1 MNPPTGP
8 ANPSRKL
15 ALILLLLVL
24 LPLLFYSGYEINSL
38 SAGEEVMRDMYRR
51 QLDVILFSLN
61 QHAWDVSSH
70 WAAQLDQALTRGAST
85 RSDAVYAFLARTPAL
100 ESVAL
105 LDTALNRC
113 TVFQGDRPGGTL
125 SAEHIRAI
133 VTPGKERLQALLR
146 FQRIDYRKLEPFI
159 DADTAG
165 GDGTIVLLFATSAR
179 EGDPEFA
186 AMLFREQGFISRI
199 YAPKLSEVASSEF
212 VITIFKKGSQIPVVS
227 SGDMPKGSGFQRRD
241 LWLFPGHEIGITLRG
256 STVDEAVQS
265 RFRRNLVL
273 ILLLD
278 LLLLAGA
285 VIIYRNVRTQTEL
298 ARAKSSFVSNVS
310 HELRTPLA
318 LIRMFAETLFLG
330 RLKDEGKKQEY
341 YGTIVR
347 ESERLT
353 HLVNNILNFSR
364 MEAGKKEYRK
374 QQADL
379 NDIVRGVLE
388 TYAHHLQRQGFA
400 LTTAYSSEP
409 LMAAVDGE
417 AVAEALINLLD
428 NAMKYSK
435 DRKAITV
442 RTQRAA
448 GDLVV
453 AVQDQGIGIAP
464 EHRQRIF
471 ETFYRVP
478 SGLVHET
485 KGSGLGLS
493 LVKHIMDAHGGRV
506 DVESAPGGGSTFRLV
521 FPDRPG
527 QRGKDKEE
535 N

>member
-1 MNPPTGP
+1 MIPPTSP

-15 ALILLLLVL
+15 ALILLLLIL

-38 SAGEEVMRDMYRR
+38 SAGEEVMREMYRR

-70 WAAQLDQALTRGAST
+70 WAAQLDLAMTERPLERP
-85 RSDAVYAFLARTPAL
+85 DAVKMFLARTPAL

-105 LDTALNRC
+105 FDTTLKQFAVYLRDGAGRC
-113 TVFQGDRPGGTL
+113 L
-125 SAEHIRAI
+125 SEEQLRAI
-133 VTPGKERLQALLR
+133 VTPGEERLGALLR
-146 FQRIDYRKLEPFI
+146 FRRMDYRKLEPFI
-159 DADTAG
+159 NADTAG
-165 GDGTIVLLFATSAR
+165 GDGIIILVFATSDRA
-179 EGDPEFA
+179 GDPEFA
-186 AMLFREQGFISRI
+186 AMLFRERGFISRV

-212 VITIFKKGSQIPVVS
+212 VIAIFKKGGQAPVVS
-227 SGDMPKGSGFQRRD
+227 SGEVPMGAVFQRRD

-256 STVDEAVQS
+256 STVDEAVRA
-265 RFRRNLVL
+265 RFRRNLFL
-273 ILLLD
+273 IILLD

-285 VIIYRNVRTQTEL
+285 VIVYRNVRAQTEL

-318 LIRMFAETLFLG
+318 LIRMFAETLDMG
-330 RLKDEGKKQEY
+330 RLKDEEKKQEY
-341 YGTIVR
+341 YATIVR

-374 QQADL
+374 RPADL
-379 NDIVRGVLE
+379 NEIVRGVLE
-388 TYAHHLQRQGFA
+388 TYTHHLQRQGFSV
-400 LTTAYSSEP
+400 TAEYCSETLVTP
-409 LMAAVDGE
+409 VDRE

-435 DRKAITV
+435 DRKVIIV
-442 RTQRAA
+442 RTLRVA
-448 GDLVV
+448 GGPGVE
-453 AVQDQGIGIAP
+453 VQDQGIGIAR
-464 EHRQRIF
+464 EHHGRIF

-478 SGLVHET
+478 SGLVHDT
-485 KGSGLGLS
+485 KGSGLGLA

-506 DVESAPGGGSTFRLV
+506 DVESMPGNGSIFRLV
-521 FPDRPG
+521 FPDRPVQTPQG
-527 QRGKDKEE
+527 
-535 N
+535 

>member
-1 MNPPTGP
+1 VNPPAKA

-70 WAAQLDQALTRGAST
+70 WAAQLDQALTGRPSE
-85 RSDAVYAFLARTPAL
+85 RSEAVSAFLARTPAL
-100 ESVAL
+100 ESVTL
-105 LDTALNRC
+105 LDTTLRQWAEYH
-113 TVFQGDRPGGTL
+113 GEKPGRFL
-125 SAEHIRAI
+125 SEEELRAI
-133 VTPGKERLQALLR
+133 VTPGKERLQSLLR
-146 FQRIDYRKLEPFI
+146 FRRIDYRKLEPFVA
-159 DADTAG
+159 ADTAG
-165 GDGTIVLLFATSAR
+165 GDGTIILLFATSGQ

-186 AMLFREQGFISRI
+186 AMLFREQGFISRV
-199 YAPKLSEVASSEF
+199 YAPKLSEMASSEF
-212 VITIFKKGSQIPVVS
+212 VITIFKKGSEVPVVS
-227 SGDMPKGSGFQRRD
+227 SGDVPEGLGFQRRD
-241 LWLFPGHEIGITLRG
+241 LWLFPGHEIGISLRG
-256 STVDEAVQS
+256 STVDETVRI
-265 RFRRNLVL
+265 RFRRNLFL

-285 VIIYRNVRTQTEL
+285 VIVYRNVRTQTEL

-318 LIRMFAETLFLG
+318 LIRMFAETLAMG
-330 RLKDEGKKQEY
+330 RLKSEEKKQEY
-341 YGTIVR
+341 YATIVR

-364 MEAGKKEYRK
+364 MEAGRKEYRK

-379 NDIVRGVLE
+379 NEIVHGVLE

-400 LTTAYSSEP
+400 LTVEQSSEK
-409 LMAAVDGE
+409 LVTALDRE

-442 RTQRAA
+442 RTQRVA
-448 GDLVV
+448 GELVV

-464 EHRQRIF
+464 EHHRRIF

-506 DVESAPGGGSTFRLV
+506 DVESIPGNGSTFRLV
-521 FPDRPG
+521 FPDQPVQTPHG
-527 QRGKDKEE
+527 
-535 N
+535 

>member
-1 MNPPTGP
+1 VNPPTGP

-70 WAAQLDQALTRGAST
+70 WAAQLDLALTGGASS
-85 RSDAVYAFLARTPAL
+85 RSDAVHAFLIRTPAL

-105 LDTALNRC
+105 LDTALKGC
-113 TVFQGDRPGGTL
+113 TVYQGERPGGTL
-125 SAEHIRAI
+125 PAERIRAI
-133 VTPGKERLQALLR
+133 VIPGKDRLQALLR
-146 FQRIDYRKLEPFI
+146 FRRMDYLKLEPFVA
-159 DADTAG
+159 ADTAA
-165 GDGTIVLLFATSAR
+165 GDGTIVLLFVTSGR
-179 EGDPEFA
+179 GGDPEFA
-186 AMLFREQGFISRI
+186 AMLFREQGFISRV

-212 VITIFKKGSQIPVVS
+212 VITIFKKGSQTPVVS
-227 SGDMPKGSGFQRRD
+227 SGDIPEGSGFQRRD
-241 LWLFPGHEIGITLRG
+241 LWLFPGHEIGISLRG
-256 STVDEAVQS
+256 STVDEAVRG

-285 VIIYRNVRTQTEL
+285 VIIYRNVRAQTEL

-318 LIRMFAETLFLG
+318 LIRMFAETLSMG
-330 RLKDEGKKQEY
+330 RLKDEEKKQEY

-364 MEAGKKEYRK
+364 MEAGRKEYRK
-374 QQADL
+374 QQTDL
-379 NDIVRGVLE
+379 NDIVRGVLG
-388 TYAHHLQRQGFA
+388 TYTHHLERQGFI
-400 LTTAYSSEP
+400 LTITYCSEP
-409 LMAAVDGE
+409 LVAAIDGE

-435 DRKAITV
+435 EQKAITV

-448 GDLVV
+448 GELVV

-464 EHRQRIF
+464 EHVRRIF

-506 DVESAPGGGSTFRLV
+506 DVESTPGSGSTFRLV
-521 FPDRPG
+521 FPDRPVQTPHG
-527 QRGKDKEE
+527 
-535 N
+535 

>member
-51 QLDVILFSLN
+51 QLDVILYSLN

-70 WAAQLDQALTRGAST
+70 WAAQLDLALTGGEGE
-85 RSDAVYAFLARTPAL
+85 RSEAISAFLSRTPAL

-105 LDTALNRC
+105 LDTALEQC
-113 TVFQGDRPGGTL
+113 TVHQGEKPGGTL
-125 SAEHIRAI
+125 SAEEIRAI
-133 VTPGKERLQALLR
+133 VNPGKERLQALLR
-146 FQRIDYRKLEPFI
+146 FRRMDYLKLEPFVA
-159 DADTAG
+159 ADTAS
-165 GDGTIVLLFATSAR
+165 GDGTIVLLFATSGR

-186 AMLFREQGFISRI
+186 AMLFREQGFISRV

-212 VITIFKKGSQIPVVS
+212 VITIFKKGSRVPVVS
-227 SGDMPKGSGFQRRD
+227 SGEAPEGSGFQRRD

-256 STVDEAVQS
+256 STVDEAVRA

-285 VIIYRNVRTQTEL
+285 VLIYRNVRAQTEL

-318 LIRMFAETLFLG
+318 LIRMFAETLSMG
-330 RLKDEGKKQEY
+330 RLKDEEKKQEY

-379 NDIVRGVLE
+379 NDVVRGVLE
-388 TYAHHLQRQGFA
+388 TYTHHLQRQGFV
-400 LTTAYSSEP
+400 LTTAYSIEP
-409 LMAAVDGE
+409 LVTVVDGE

-428 NAMKYSK
+428 NAMKYSR

-442 RTQRAA
+442 RTQRLA
-448 GDLVV
+448 GELVV

-464 EHRQRIF
+464 EHHRRIF

-506 DVESAPGGGSTFRLV
+506 DVESTPGSGSTFRLL
-521 FPDRPG
+521 FPDLPVQTPHG
-527 QRGKDKEE
+527 
-535 N
+535 

>member
-15 ALILLLLVL
+15 ALILLLLIL

-38 SAGEEVMRDMYRR
+38 SAGEEVMREMYRR

-70 WAAQLDQALTRGAST
+70 WAAQLDLALTGGPPERQ
-85 RSDAVYAFLARTPAL
+85 DAVNAFLARTPAL

-105 LDTALNRC
+105 FDTTLQRC
-113 TVFQGDRPGGTL
+113 TMYRRERMGTSLSEAELRRMLAPG
-125 SAEHIRAI
+125 E
-133 VTPGKERLQALLR
+133 ERLGALLR

-159 DADTAG
+159 GADTAG
-165 GDGTIVLLFATSAR
+165 GDGTIVLVFAASGR
-179 EGDPEFA
+179 EGDLEFA
-186 AMLFREQGFISRI
+186 AMLFREQGFIKRV
-199 YAPKLSEVASSEF
+199 YAPKLSEVGSSEF
-212 VITIFKKGSQIPVVS
+212 VITIFKKGGREPVVS
-227 SGDMPKGSGFQRRD
+227 SGDAPEGSAFQRRD

-256 STVDEAVQS
+256 STVDEAVRA
-265 RFRRNLVL
+265 RFRRSLFL
-273 ILLLD
+273 IVLLD

-285 VIIYRNVRTQTEL
+285 VIVYRNVRAQTEL

-318 LIRMFAETLFLG
+318 LIRMFAETLSMG
-330 RLKDEGKKQEY
+330 RLKGEEKKQEY
-341 YGTIVR
+341 YDTIVR

-353 HLVNNILNFSR
+353 HLVNNILSFSR
-364 MEAGKKEYRK
+364 MEAGRKEYRK
-374 QQADL
+374 LPADL

-388 TYAHHLQRQGFA
+388 TYTHHLQRQGFS
-400 LTTAYSSEP
+400 LSTAYCSEP
-409 LMAAVDGE
+409 LVSPVDRE

-435 DRKAITV
+435 DRKVITV
-442 RTQRAA
+442 RTQRVA
-448 GDLVV
+448 GELGVE
-453 AVQDQGIGIAP
+453 VQDQGIGIAR
-464 EHRQRIF
+464 EHHHRIF

-478 SGLVHET
+478 SGLVHDT

-506 DVESAPGGGSTFRLV
+506 DVESAAGNGSTFRLV
-521 FPDRPG
+521 FPDRPVETSHG
-527 QRGKDKEE
+527 
-535 N
+535 

>member
-1 MNPPTGP
+1 VNPQTGP

-70 WAAQLDQALTRGAST
+70 WAAQLDPALTGGEGGRTEAIH
-85 RSDAVYAFLARTPAL
+85 AFLSRTPAL

-105 LDTALNRC
+105 LDTALKRC
-113 TVFQGDRPGGTL
+113 TVYPGERPGGTL
-125 SAEHIRAI
+125 TAAQIRALAM
-133 VTPGKERLQALLR
+133 PGKERLQALLR
-146 FQRIDYRKLEPFI
+146 FQQIDYRKLEPFI
-159 DADTAG
+159 SADTAG
-165 GDGTIVLLFATSAR
+165 GDGTIVLLFATSGGG
-179 EGDPEFA
+179 GDPAFA
-186 AMLFREQGFISRI
+186 AMLFREQGFISRV
-199 YAPKLSEVASSEF
+199 YAPNLSEVASSEF
-212 VITIFKKGSQIPVVS
+212 VITIFKKGSEVPVVS
-227 SGDMPKGSGFQRRD
+227 SGDAPKGSGFQRRD

-256 STVDEAVQS
+256 STVDEAVRA
-265 RFRRNLVL
+265 RFRRNVFL
-273 ILLLD
+273 IVLLD
-278 LLLLAGA
+278 VVLLAGV
-285 VIIYRNVRTQTEL
+285 VIIYRNVRAQTEL

-318 LIRMFAETLFLG
+318 LIRMFAETLSMG
-330 RLKDEGKKQEY
+330 RLKDEEKKQEY

-364 MEAGKKEYRK
+364 MEAGRKEYRK
-374 QQADL
+374 QRADL
-379 NDIVRGVLE
+379 NGIVRGVLE
-388 TYAHHLQRQGFA
+388 TYMHHLERQGFTLA
-400 LTTAYSSEP
+400 TGYDSGP
-409 LMAAVDGE
+409 LEAVVDGE
-417 AVAEALINLLD
+417 AVAEAVINLLD
-428 NAMKYSK
+428 NAVKYSK

-442 RTQRAA
+442 RTQRGA
-448 GDLVV
+448 GELVL
-453 AVQDQGIGIAP
+453 AVQDQGIGIAS
-464 EHRQRIF
+464 EHHRRIF

-506 DVESAPGGGSTFRLV
+506 DVESTPGSGSVFRLV
-521 FPDRPG
+521 FPDRPVQTPHG
-527 QRGKDKEE
+527 
-535 N
+535 

>member
-38 SAGEEVMRDMYRR
+38 STGEEVMRDMYRR

-61 QHAWDVSSH
+61 QHAWDVSSQ
-70 WAAQLDQALTRGAST
+70 WAAQLDLALTGMQPEKSEAIN
-85 RSDAVYAFLARTPAL
+85 AFLARTPAL

-105 LDTALNRC
+105 FDSTLTRC
-113 TVFQGDRPGGTL
+113 TVYHGDRSGRLL
-125 SAEHIRAI
+125 SEENIRAI
-133 VTPGKERLQALLR
+133 VSPGKERLQTLLR
-146 FQRIDYRKLEPFI
+146 FRRIDYRKLEPFVA
-159 DADTAG
+159 ADTAT
-165 GDGTIVLLFATSAR
+165 GDGTIVLLFATSGP

-186 AMLFREQGFISRI
+186 AMLFREQGFISRV

-212 VITIFKKGSQIPVVS
+212 VITIFKKGSRLPVVS
-227 SGDMPKGSGFQRRD
+227 SGEAPEGSGFQRRD

-256 STVDEAVQS
+256 STVDEAVRA

-285 VIIYRNVRTQTEL
+285 VIIYRNVRAQTEL

-318 LIRMFAETLFLG
+318 LIRMFAETLSMG
-330 RLKDEGKKQEY
+330 RLKDEEKKQEY

-374 QQADL
+374 QQSDL
-379 NDIVRGVLE
+379 NDIVRGVLG
-388 TYAHHLQRQGFA
+388 TYTHHLQRQGFA
-400 LTTAYSSEP
+400 LTTAYSTEP
-409 LMAAVDGE
+409 LVATVDGE

-428 NAMKYSK
+428 NAMKYSR
-435 DRKAITV
+435 DRKEITV
-442 RTQRAA
+442 RTQRVA
-448 GDLVV
+448 GGLVV
-453 AVQDQGIGIAP
+453 AIQDQGIGIAR
-464 EHRQRIF
+464 EHHRRIF

-493 LVKHIMDAHGGRV
+493 LVKHIMDAHEGRV
-506 DVESAPGGGSTFRLV
+506 DVESAPGNGSTFRLV
-521 FPDRPG
+521 FPDHPAQTPQG
-527 QRGKDKEE
+527 
-535 N
+535 